1 MEDFDLTRAFRMVQS
16 FVIDELSNWY
26 IRRNRRRFW
35 KGENDKDKL
44 SAYQTLHYVLLN
56 VSILMAP
63 AAPFLSEVFYQR
75 IRRGDQPESVHLLEI
90 PVVKDELIDTE
101 LEEKMWLAQTIVRI
115 VRSLREKAKIRTR
128 QPLAKILIPVMNPQ
142 QRRNIQYFEDVIK
155 EEINVKTIEYVSAE
169 TEFVKKKAKPNFKV
183 IGKKFG
189 KLTQAVANKIKEL
202 THDEIVKIEA
212 GGLKIDINGE
222 VVTIQPEDLEIY
234 SDTIEGWLVGTED
247 NLTVALDT
255 HITEELRIEGIAREF
270 INRIQKLRKDSNFD
284 VTDRIEIYAMV
295 PPEFKE
301 PLLVSK
307 DYISKETLAE
317 RFQLVESLENG
328 TEIEIDEKKL
338 LISLKKV

>member
-1 MEDFDLTRAFRMVQS
+1 
-16 FVIDELSNWY
+16 
-26 IRRNRRRFW
+26 
-35 KGENDKDKL
+35 
-44 SAYQTLHYVLLN
+44 
-56 VSILMAP
+56 
-63 AAPFLSEVFYQR
+63 
-75 IRRGDQPESVHLLEI
+75 
-90 PVVKDELIDTE
+90 
-101 LEEKMWLAQTIVRI
+101 
-115 VRSLREKAKIRTR
+115 
-128 QPLAKILIPVMNPQ
+128 MNPQ

-295 PPEFKE
+295 PSEFKE